1 MNDAVKAY
9 EPKKDSQSKADSGKA
24 GKESSVICDNMNFA
38 GREAY
43 KRLRTNVIFSFPNEG
58 KCRVVGVTSAQPG
71 EGKTVTSINL
81 AYSLSELGKKV
92 LYIDADM
99 RRSSVGRKLNIPS
112 TPGLSN
118 LMVEMTDI
126 SSVIREYSSKS
137 GITFDIITG
146 GDVPP
151 NPAELLSSERMKNLF
166 EALGKVYEYIVVD
179 LPPICA
185 VVDALSVSANLDGI
199 LVVIR
204 EQYTPKNAITYCV
217 DQLKFSG
224 VKILGF
230 VINGSFEG
238 TSKKYSYKKYR
249 YGYGYGYGYGYRRH
263 KNDPS
268 GYYSNGYY

>member
-1 MNDAVKAY
+1 MNDSVKAY
-9 EPKKDSQSKADSGKA
+9 EPKASTHSKTESGKG

-38 GREAY
+38 GKEAY

-118 LMVEMTDI
+118 LMVEMTDLG
-126 SSVIREYSSKS
+126 SVIRGYTSKS
-137 GITFDIITG
+137 GVSFDIITG

-151 NPAELLSSERMKNLF
+151 NPAELLSSERMKSLF
-166 EALGKVYEYIVVD
+166 ETLGKVYEYILVD
-179 LPPICA
+179 LPPVCA
-185 VVDALSVSANLDGI
+185 VVDALSVSGNLDGI
-199 LVVIR
+199 LVVLR
-204 EQYTPKNAITYCV
+204 EQHTPRNAIVYCV

-230 VINGSFEG
+230 VVNGSLQG
-238 TSKKYSYKKYR
+238 TKKKYTYKK
-249 YGYGYGYGYGYRRH
+249 YGYGYGYGRQ
-263 KNDPS
+263 KS
-268 GYYSNGYY
+268 GYYGSYSNGYYY